1 MIAPAPTILRL
12 PRLYPKQKRA
22 IFAPERYVVIEAS
35 TKSGKT
41 VGCMAWIIAQAIERG
56 GEGRNFWWVAPI
68 FPQTKIAYRRIKR
81 MLARADG
88 AKQHWDCNESELW
101 IKLENGSM
109 IWFKSGDHPDS
120 LYGEDVYAAVIDE
133 ASRCKEDSWYAIRST
148 LTATQGQ
155 LRIIGNVKGRKN
167 WAYQMARR
175 AQSGEPDMAYFTINA
190 YDAVEAGVLPLE
202 EVEDAKR
209 LLPEQVF
216 NELYLNIPSDDGGN
230 PFGLAAIR
238 ACIMPEPLTDSHA
251 PPVCYGVDLAKSH
264 DWVVIIGLNAAGQV
278 QTFQRWQGSWESTTS
293 RLISIIG
300 HAPAF
305 IDSTGVGDPIVE
317 RIQAKCGAIT
327 GYNFSGG
334 RKQPL
339 MEGLAWAI
347 QNRAVAYPDGEIV
360 RELESYEY
368 EYKPSGVRYTCPEGL
383 HDDCVCALAL
393 AVMCKAR
400 SPVFDF
406 RLVGGER
413 GKRVPENR
421 MADIDN
427 SRMWTEVE
435 V

>member
-1 MIAPAPTILRL
+1 MTATAPTILRL
-12 PRLYPKQKRA
+12 PRLYPKQKAA

-56 GEGRNFWWVAPI
+56 GIGRNFWWVAPI
-68 FPQTKIAYRRIKR
+68 FPQAKIAYRRIKR
-81 MLARADG
+81 MLARVDG
-88 AKQHWDCNESELW
+88 KREHWACNESELT
-101 IKLENGSM
+101 ITLGGSV
-109 IWFKSGDHPDS
+109 IWFKSADHPDS
-120 LYGEDVYAAVIDE
+120 LYGEDVYGAVIDE
-133 ASRCKEDSWYAIRST
+133 ASRCKEDAWYAIRST
-148 LTATQGQ
+148 LTATGGP

-190 YDAVEAGVLPLE
+190 YDAVEAGVLPAS

-209 LLPEQVF
+209 MLPEAVF

-238 ACIMPEPLTDSHA
+238 ACIIPPITEAHDA
-251 PPVCYGVDLAKSH
+251 PTHYGVDLAKSH
-264 DWVVIIGLNAAGQV
+264 DWVVCIGLNAAGQV
-278 QTFQRWQGSWESTTS
+278 QTFQRWQGPWETTTN
-293 RLISIIG
+293 RLTGIIG
-300 HAPAF
+300 GTPCF
-305 IDSTGVGDPIVE
+305 MDSTGVGDPIVE
-317 RIQAKCGAIT
+317 RLKPKCPGIV
-327 GYNFSGG
+327 GYNFGGG

-347 QNRAVAYPDGEIV
+347 QNRAVGYPDGPIV
-360 RELESYEY
+360 QELESYEY
-368 EYKPSGVRYTCPEGL
+368 EYTASGVRYDCPEGM

-406 RLVGGER
+406 RLIGDKR
-413 GKRVPENR
+413 GRPAENR

-427 SRMWTEVE
+427 DRMWRQVDC
-435 V
+435 